1 MNMKRLILLFI
12 ALAPSITFAQFDE
25 SWNLP
30 GYTPIAEIVILDQLE
45 NTEGIKK
52 TGDIFSKA
60 KGVFSI
66 SAINTIQNRAM
77 EKLKTEA
84 SLRGASHLYI
94 KNFNPENS
102 VFSKT
107 ASYSA
112 STYRQEGEIN
122 FTKARDFLKDNQ
134 LQIELSRKYNRNAW
148 KVIDQIQSKPVQRIK
163 VEDIQEKGGRVLVK
177 IFTSEN
183 QAILCEVIGLSDTRI
198 LLTTETRG
206 NEEFEL
212 LGLGI
217 RDKNV
222 NIIQNR
228 Q

>member
-1 MNMKRLILLFI
+1 MKKLIVLFI

-30 GYTPIAEIVILDQLE
+30 GYTSISDIVILDQLD
-45 NTEGIKK
+45 NIEGMKK
-52 TGDIFSKA
+52 TADIFSKA
-60 KGVFSI
+60 KGMTSI
-66 SAINTIQNRAM
+66 SALNTIQNRAM

-84 SLRGASHLYI
+84 SMRGASHIFI
-94 KNFNPENS
+94 KSTNPENS

-107 ASYSA
+107 VSYSA
-112 STYRQEGEIN
+112 STYRPANAIN
-122 FTKARDFLKDNQ
+122 FLKARNFLKNNQ
-134 LQIELSRKYNRNAW
+134 LQIELSRKYNRNGW
-148 KVIDQIQSKPVQRIK
+148 KAIDQVNTNQTQILNMEEAFEYKGRI
-163 VEDIQEKGGRVLVK
+163 LVRINTADK
-177 IFTSEN
+177 RYM
-183 QAILCEVIGLSDTRI
+183 LCEVIGLSDYRI
-198 LLTTETRG
+198 LLTVESRK

-222 NIIQNR
+222 TIIQNR